1 MEKTRKKSS
10 KQLLEE
16 KQMKRYF
23 RSKKRSQQRD
33 HGCAYSQEPINTSQ
47 ETESFTTAHI
57 VKKSDVVGSVEK
69 DTRIAQA
76 VQVDIRT
83 KKMKT
88 IDDSSQTKVKTALTS
103 VKRNVEKINDPENT
117 DYSQNKL
124 KTETDVCSETERASN
139 FQSMNNDYHQFLAK
153 QVVIENSEKSEK
165 EMKTANSIVKGICLK
180 THGKKPKSNEDQ
192 NSGRNNCVNSSSTN
206 IQEDK
211 TNIACNHNDR
221 SHVFD
226 TTEKSKDKKI
236 KTHLKYAQEEK
247 EDLANEDEIC
257 AHFLVEGANIF
268 DEKYKI
274 NNAEK
279 EYHQHWK
286 NKELGNKASKAVP
299 PKVKIVYQII
309 EEIVETT
316 EITYHIIRKDKLK
329 ISESESLN
337 MKKGLIDIGS
347 YVNRLET
354 RAMTSEEG
362 EKMKGGGGSAKES
375 DECVY
380 LTGKNSVTLGD
391 SDSPLSDCLINNR
404 ETTFHT
410 DKVERRKAALVY

>member
-57 VKKSDVVGSVEK
+57 VKKSDVAWSVEK

-88 IDDSSQTKVKTALTS
+88 IDDSSQTKAKTALTS

-139 FQSMNNDYHQFLAK
+139 FQSMNNDYHQFLVK

-165 EMKTANSIVKGICLK
+165 EMKTANRICLK
-180 THGKKPKSNEDQ
+180 KHEKKPKSNEDQ

-286 NKELGNKASKAVP
+286 NKELGNKASKAEP

-316 EITYHIIRKDKLK
+316 EITYNIIRKDKLK

-362 EKMKGGGGSAKES
+362 EKMKGGSAKES